1 VKAVPLEFLTKEEV
15 CICKL
20 KEEKKPVIVIFG
32 FTIGDIL
39 KNNSRGHY
47 EKI

>member
-1 VKAVPLEFLTKEEV
+1 HWNFRLKEEK

-20 KEEKKPVIVIFG
+20 KQEKKPVIMMSGLI
-32 FTIGDIL
+32 IGDIL

-47 EKI
+47 EKT